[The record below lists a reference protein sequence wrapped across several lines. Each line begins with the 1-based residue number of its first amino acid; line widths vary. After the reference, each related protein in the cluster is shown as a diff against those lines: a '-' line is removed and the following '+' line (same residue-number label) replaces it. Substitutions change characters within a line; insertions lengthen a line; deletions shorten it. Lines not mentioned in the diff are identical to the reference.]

1 MEDSVFWKVGIFNI
15 FTPKLTFNETQIH
28 ILFAIV
34 LSVFK

>member
-1 MEDSVFWKVGIFNI
+1 MEVSVFWNEEIFNI